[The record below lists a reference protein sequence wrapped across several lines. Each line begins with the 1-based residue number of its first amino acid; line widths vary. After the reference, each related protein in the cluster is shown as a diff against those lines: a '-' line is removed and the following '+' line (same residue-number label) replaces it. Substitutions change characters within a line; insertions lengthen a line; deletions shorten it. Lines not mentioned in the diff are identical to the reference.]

1 MISDNLGDR
10 SSFGC
15 QSVNH
20 CHSRWPNQWLRQ
32 VNSRVCANI
41 SHRYRQCV
49 LTSDDVGL
57 YHSVIISYLS
67 YRRTLKILRL
77 YNMFFLRLI
86 YEICW
91 SSSAKVTGTPDQH
104 QQGLRSLIDAVVQ
117 FNSIK
122 ITYSTLLFVQIPSS
136 HFCILFDLEFRSL
149 PFIIHTISSSHVL
162 SLSECR
168 FNRILR
174 IYGNHSLT
182 QNVHRS
188 PKSGIHLIRSSLFP

>member
-20 CHSRWPNQWLRQ
+20 CHSRWPNQCLRQ
-32 VNSRVCANI
+32 ANRRVCANI

-67 YRRTLKILRL
+67 YKRTLKILRL
-77 YNMFFLRLI
+77 YNIFFLCLI
-86 YEICW
+86 YGTCW
-91 SSSAKVTGTPDQH
+91 SSSAKVTGTLDQH
-104 QQGLRSLIDAVVQ
+104 QQGLRSLIDAAVQ

-122 ITYSTLLFVQIPSS
+122 ITYSTLLFDYPYKFLRRIFV
-136 HFCILFDLEFRSL
+136 FCLTWNFDRFL
-149 PFIIHTISSSHVL
+149 SSSIQFPRHTYWV
-162 SLSECR
+162 C
-168 FNRILR
+168 
-174 IYGNHSLT
+174 
-182 QNVHRS
+182 QNVTS
-188 PKSGIHLIRSSLFP
+188 TECYASMVTIA